1 MQWWCRLHGW
11 LNETLH
17 VHIND
22 LFKTKKAHFIAE
34 FIFYSIYWI
43 GKQFL
48 GLLHWLILK
57 LQPRPPLSKRTSRII
72 WPWHLHE
79 TGHASL
85 IHPGAACIDYH
96 TNRSGRTWKEA
107 DESPFFS
114 PSAEIDIRIPHRASA
129 RLSCLFQTVVKIVTI
144 NVCVW
149 DNRRYAKHHPDT
161 CISWFKHNCNPS
173 CFY

>member
-1 MQWWCRLHGW
+1 MTKR
-11 LNETLH
+11 N
-17 VHIND
+17 IND
-22 LFKTKKAHFIAE
+22 LFKTKKAHFIAG
-34 FIFYSIYWI
+34 FIFYSIYWTF
-43 GKQFL
+43 KYPVNWKTNSRSFS
-48 GLLHWLILK
+48 LINFKASATTTFK
-57 LQPRPPLSKRTSRII
+57 LAHIKDII

-96 TNRSGRTWKEA
+96 TNRSGRTSKEA

-129 RLSCLFQTVVKIVTI
+129 RLSCLFHTVVEIVTV

-149 DNRRYAKHHPDT
+149 NNRRYAKHHPD
-161 CISWFKHNCNPS
+161 KV
-173 CFY
+173 